1 LTIRTDLFAG
11 CFPFDLPP
19 ELSGKPWGLRAAF
32 EPRSWFPGLG
42 DLSESREK
50 VVAQQ
55 KRLPSVIEWKPLD
68 MGRFGISPG

>member
-1 LTIRTDLFAG
+1 M
-11 CFPFDLPP
+11 
-19 ELSGKPWGLRAAF
+19 GLRAAL

-50 VVAQQ
+50 QVAQE